1 MTEEKVY
8 FKTPKG
14 NTLCGVLSRPNKKH
28 DSVVVI
34 CHGFRSS
41 KDGKS
46 SPQLQKILNGRNI
59 ATFRF
64 DFFGH
69 GESDGK
75 FEDITIS
82 EAVEDVLSA
91 IRFVKGTGYSK
102 IGLIGTSFGGISSI
116 VAASRSKDLRVLVLR
131 APVSNYQEKETL
143 KRGNSGI
150 ERWKET
156 GYVEYDDNGRKFK
169 LKYAFFEDFENN
181 NGYEAGKN
189 IKIPTLIIH
198 GDKDDVVPIEQSIRL
213 SKIISNCKLEI
224 IRGADHNFTDENDF
238 IRTLESTA
246 NFITTKL

>member
-14 NTLCGVLSRPNKKH
+14 NALCGVLSRPDKKH

-82 EAVEDVLSA
+82 EAVEDVLGA
-91 IRFVKGTGYSK
+91 IRFVKAAGYLK

-116 VAASRSKDLRVLVLR
+116 MAASKSEDLGVLVLR
-131 APVSNYQEKETL
+131 APVSNYEEKEL
-143 KRGNSGI
+143 SKRGAGGI
-150 ERWKET
+150 KEWKEK
-156 GYVEYDDNGRKFK
+156 GYVEYDDEGRKFK
-169 LKYAFFEDFENN
+169 LKYAFFEDFGNN

-198 GDKDDVVPIEQSIRL
+198 GDNDDVVPLEQSIKL

-224 IRGADHNFTDENDF
+224 IKGAGHDFSDENDF
-238 IRTLESTA
+238 IRTLESAA